1 MIIVLYR
8 QKEDPHLML
17 LRFPH
22 SPVQNKPSAQLCLNE
37 VVLCIR
43 STLCHEAASKA
54 RSLHTDPQIHV
65 PFGAEL
71 FLPPSRLHLPS
82 LFKSVSLLLP
92 SSYWNWP
99 MFFLFASSQTWS
111 GVLWYL
117 GFVSILSKLYPMGAQ
132 EISSICHYLLL
143 LLWLQ
148 DFTWSLSICFSFL
161 CIHIGY
167 YEG

>member
-1 MIIVLYR
+1 MIIDIVSF
-8 QKEDPHLML
+8 KPIIL
-17 LRFPH
+17 LFV
-22 SPVQNKPSAQLCLNE
+22 SYCLNE

-117 GFVSILSKLYPMGAQ
+117 GFVSILSILYPMGAQ

-143 LLWLQ
+143 LLYCSELGKEAESQ
-148 DFTWSLSICFSFL
+148 FWSEKHLFYRKPATVFQCRSF
-161 CIHIGY
+161 
-167 YEG
+167 